1 MKGKEIAFLGIILLV
16 VLTWSLH
23 QPHDYFTWV
32 LEVLP
37 ILVIGPVLIWT
48 YPRFQFSRVTY
59 FLLFLHTI
67 ILLAGAHYTYAKVP
81 LFEWFKEW
89 FGWERNYYD
98 RLGHFFQG
106 FVPAVVL
113 REILVRQSVV
123 NGRSW
128 LNVIVLGLC
137 LAFSASYELFEW
149 GVAIFT
155 GTAADDFLGTQGD
168 VWDTQWDMAMA
179 FMGAG
184 LSLWIFREK
193 NY

>member
-1 MKGKEIAFLGIILLV
+1 MYKMRLLGESHF
-16 VLTWSLH
+16 SLK
-23 QPHDYFTWV
+23 YSGLYV
-32 LEVLP
+32 
-37 ILVIGPVLIWT
+37 
-48 YPRFQFSRVTY
+48 SY